1 MPDYDLI
8 LRGGT
13 VVTSTGLKEADLA
26 VSGETI
32 VALAPNISGT
42 AREEIVATG
51 LHIFPGVIDAHVH
64 FNEPGRTDWEGIETG
79 SRALAAGGGTMF
91 FDMPLNAHPP
101 TLDAESFALKRA
113 AAEKT
118 SLTDFALWGGLVP
131 QNVDRLEE
139 LAACGVIGFK
149 AFMSDSGI
157 DDFSRANDAT
167 LREGMKR
174 AAALKLPVAVHAES
188 EMMTNALAQERIA
201 ANKTSIRDYLDS
213 RPIAAELDA
222 IRRAIDLSGETG
234 CALHVVHVSSSAGI
248 QLITEAKRRGVNVSA
263 ETCPHYLTL
272 TEDDMEKLGAVAKC
286 APPLRSADEREK
298 LWARVLAGEVDT
310 IGSDHSPS
318 PPGMKTDANFFE
330 VWGGISGVQHTL
342 PLLLTKVVGQAPP
355 PVISPA
361 SAPACRTAGGGA
373 CWTKTG
379 EGASPTTEALA
390 LVGQLL
396 SQNVAARFALPKSK
410 GKIKIGGDA
419 DLALVDLR
427 GDFEVKLEELFYR
440 HQQTPYAGRKLRGR
454 IVRTLLRGRTIFH
467 DGKIV
472 ATPAGR
478 LLKPQR

>member
-1 MPDYDLI
+1 MPDFDLI

-13 VVTSTGLKEADLA
+13 VVTSTGLKEADVA

-113 AAEKT
+113 AAEKS

-139 LAACGVIGFK
+139 LAASGVIGFK
-149 AFMSDSGI
+149 AFMADSGI
-157 DDFSRANDAT
+157 EDFSRADDTT

-188 EMMTNALAQERIA
+188 ESMTSALAQERLA
-201 ANKTSIRDYLDS
+201 ANKASIRDYLDS

-222 IRRAIDLSGETG
+222 IRRAIDLAGETG

-248 QLITEAKRRGVNVSA
+248 QLITDAKQRGVNVSA

-272 TEDDMEKLGAVAKC
+272 TEDDLEQLGAVAKC
-286 APPLRSADEREK
+286 APPLRPPGEREK

-318 PPGMKTDANFFE
+318 PPGMKTDANFFK

-342 PLLLTKVVGQAPP
+342 PLLLSGAAVPADT
-355 PVISPA
+355 SPLA
-361 SAPACRTAGGGA
+361 VPAGGSSAETAKGLRQPGRLPHYGA
-373 CWTKTG
+373 TL
-379 EGASPTTEALA
+379 SHISN
-390 LVGQLL
+390 LL
-396 SQNVAARFALPKSK
+396 SQNVAARFALPPTK
-410 GKIKIGGDA
+410 GRIEVGCDA
-419 DLALVDLR
+419 DLALVDLA
-427 GDFEVKLEELFYR
+427 GEFEVKLEELFYR
-440 HQQTPYAGRKLRGR
+440 HKQTPYAGRKLRGR
-454 IVRTLLRGRTIFH
+454 IVRTLLRGQTIFH